1 MATSIPVA
9 LRINDRGVPTVSS
22 GPRQD
27 RWPPVTRDQSL
38 TVRDLRPGPDGD
50 QDGTLD
56 SAVPAFYQEVPRGAG
71 LRDWFGAAGRNHGW
85 GAAFDTGMDG
95 PVVLTGRG
103 SKTIA
108 RLPRAA
114 RPGS

>member
-22 GPRQD
+22 GPSQD
-27 RWPPVTRDQSL
+27 RWPPVTRDQSR

-85 GAAFDTGMDG
+85 G
-95 PVVLTGRG
+95 GRV
-103 SKTIA
+103 
-108 RLPRAA
+108 RHPDR
-114 RPGS
+114 RPGRAHRARVEDHHQAA